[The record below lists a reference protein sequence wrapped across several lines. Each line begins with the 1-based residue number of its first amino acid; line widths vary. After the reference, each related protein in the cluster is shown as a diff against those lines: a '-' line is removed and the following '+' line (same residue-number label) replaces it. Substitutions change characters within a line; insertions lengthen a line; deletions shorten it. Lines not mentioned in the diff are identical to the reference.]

1 MFEPSILTL
10 CCIGAMLWLIASPL
24 ERGTPVPAKLVVL
37 HLAGDTDAGYF
48 TNFVS
53 CCTIRV
59 HSGLLR
65 PLMAHLTE
73 NFEAPS
79 NFSQSQQAALD
90 VANVLGEAAAALA
103 DSEMLPASALGGP
116 PGSPRHQVSEA
127 GRKGQWTGLPAKG
140 LTDNPAQSSSSD
152 MNPGQQQNPPRAS
165 GTERE
170 RLEQAAAPEGL
181 GQLGPRDGL
190 APEPGGKGAPAAGRD
205 PARACS
211 PPRENVF
218 EAGRRAF
225 TGSNRA
231 RLLAYLP
238 LNVETDPA
246 STNMLLLEK
255 KEKGEVDS
263 SLRLVLFLGLVRQCI
278 KQITTRM
285 EQPEDLEQ
293 LATLKFLRK
302 KDGGT
307 KMEWP
312 YTPTP
317 ALDHT
322 ELMTPLAKVLAEKFP
337 PPTAD
342 YPRQP
347 RKPQTGRPSP
357 GRENAPK
364 HSAGLIMKEGDQ
376 QSDLDPVQGMLQ
388 ALLRLHLHNPRNLC
402 YAYATLHI
410 YDRQQDAVEFLGFL
424 LEYAQP
430 PAYTGSPDALLS
442 T

>member
-1 MFEPSILTL
+1 MRQEDEL
-10 CCIGAMLWLIASPL
+10 
-24 ERGTPVPAKLVVL
+24 
-37 HLAGDTDAGYF
+37 
-48 TNFVS
+48 
-53 CCTIRV
+53 
-59 HSGLLR
+59 
-65 PLMAHLTE
+65 
-73 NFEAPS
+73 
-79 NFSQSQQAALD
+79 SQA
-90 VANVLGEAAAALA
+90 
-103 DSEMLPASALGGP
+103 
-116 PGSPRHQVSEA
+116 R
-127 GRKGQWTGLPAKG
+127 
-140 LTDNPAQSSSSD
+140 
-152 MNPGQQQNPPRAS
+152 
-165 GTERE
+165 TERDF
-170 RLEQAAAPEGL
+170 LL
-181 GQLGPRDGL
+181 T
-190 APEPGGKGAPAAGRD
+190 
-205 PARACS
+205 
-211 PPRENVF
+211 F
-218 EAGRRAF
+218 E
-225 TGSNRA
+225 
-231 RLLAYLP
+231 P

-246 STNMLLLEK
+246 STNMLLLLFKMAVVWKEK

-402 YAYATLHI
+402 YAYATLHMFLCQGMVHNDHI
-410 YDRQQDAVEFLGFL
+410 GQDDLYGQLRHPMATLRQAKHV
-424 LEYAQP
+424 Y
-430 PAYTGSPDALLS
+430 PAYSFGCISFSSFKHRCKPDTTDNRMRWSFWAFCWSMHSHQLTQVFGNPGTALDQSHVLLTQATSISPS
-442 T
+442 HWI